1 REPVAGRGAGE
12 EMRGHLLLQLPGE
25 LAHEHLD
32 GTDLVLF
39 FLHVADGRCAEG
51 THVLVLVPLLRIP
64 PLDEGENDR
73 DLRPTRVRTED
84 LVDWPESDDVQSY
97 HQTPRRSSPRSGST
111 CRRRSSTLSRQTRAC
126 LPTRG

>member
-1 REPVAGRGAGE
+1 
-12 EMRGHLLLQLPGE
+12 MRGHLLLQLPGE

-39 FLHVADGRCAEG
+39 FLHVSAGRRAEG
-51 THVLVLVPLLRIP
+51 THVLVLVPLLRSP

-73 DLRPTRVRTED
+73 DLRPTCVRTEH
-84 LVDWPESDDVQSY
+84 LVDGSESDDVLIS
-97 HQTPRRSSPRSGST
+97 HQAPPRPSLRSGST

-126 LPTRG
+126 RPARG